1 MNHSVPIKVEND
13 FVKQKIVQILALE
26 CDEIYAAYEGK
37 SQNMIEVTE
46 GKCDDVIVLITV
58 N

>member
-1 MNHSVPIKVEND
+1 VPVTVENV

-26 CDEIYAAYEGK
+26 CDGIYAAYEGK
-37 SQNMIEVTE
+37 SQNMFEVTE